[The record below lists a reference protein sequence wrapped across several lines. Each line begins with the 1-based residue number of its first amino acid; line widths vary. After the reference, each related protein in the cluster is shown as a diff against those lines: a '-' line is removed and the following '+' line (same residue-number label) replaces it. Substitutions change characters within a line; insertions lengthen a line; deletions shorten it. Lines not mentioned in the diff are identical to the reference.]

1 MTIDSTR
8 LIYTNRGL
16 KTISVVLLKKKYDT
30 NDFQN
35 MTWKHFCR
43 FFIESFRWFGNK
55 YDR

>member
-35 MTWKHFCR
+35 MTGDFCR
-43 FFIESFRWFGNK
+43 FFIESFS
-55 YDR
+55 